1 MKIISS
7 SAIPVLTG
15 AILILALIRGKNAYD
30 LFLSGAA
37 RGLKTSVRIAVPLAG
52 LLAAVSMLR
61 ASGVIEL
68 AGIALGSL
76 CKKTGFPSGALPLAL
91 LRPISGS
98 GALAVLSDILRE
110 YGADSFTGRVASV
123 ISGSTETTF
132 YTLAVYFGAV
142 KVKKTGYTLPA
153 ALAADITGFLVSA
166 FVVSRFFG
174 LS

>member
-15 AILILALIRGKNAYD
+15 AILILALMRGKNAYD
-30 LFLSGAA
+30 LFMSGAEY
-37 RGLKTSVRIAVPLAG
+37 GLKTSINIAVPLVG

-61 ASGVIEL
+61 ASGAMEL
-68 AGIALGSL
+68 IGFALGGL

-98 GALAVLSDILRE
+98 GALAVLSDILTE
-110 YGADSFTGRVASV
+110 YGPDSFTGRVASV

-142 KVKKTGYTLPA
+142 KVKKTRYTLPA
-153 ALAADITGFLVSA
+153 ALTADVTGFLVSA

>member
-15 AILILALIRGKNAYD
+15 AILILALMRGKNAYD
-30 LFLSGAA
+30 LFMSGAEY
-37 RGLKTSVRIAVPLAG
+37 GLKTSINIAVPLVG

-61 ASGVIEL
+61 ASGAMEL
-68 AGIALGSL
+68 IGFALGGL
-76 CKKTGFPSGALPLAL
+76 CKKTGFPSGAL
-91 LRPISGS
+91 
-98 GALAVLSDILRE
+98 AVLSDILKE
-110 YGADSFTGRVASV
+110 YGPDSFTGRVASV

-142 KVKKTGYTLPA
+142 KVKKTRYTLPA
-153 ALAADITGFLVSA
+153 ALTADVTGFLVSA